1 MVLRDD
7 APKRRAHRRSVY
19 GFPQGLA
26 VKLQVSLDIM
36 AVSRKRSTCPDLSCQ

>member
-7 APKRRAHRRSVY
+7 APKRRARRRAVY

-26 VKLQVSLDIM
+26 VKLQVSLAIG
-36 AVSRKRSTCPDLSCQ
+36 SF